1 MIQRIQ
7 TLYLLLAFILLGLMY
22 FLPVADITAAD
33 AVYTLDISGVKK
45 AGELVTGGLPLLIFL
60 SAVILVHGVTIFLY
74 KKRLLQVKILILTII
89 LVLGLFSTFFWFA
102 YMGFRGAQV
111 GFKLTIAIPAVVIIL
126 DYLAIKAIAKDE
138 ALVRSLDRI
147 R

>member
-7 TLYLLLAFILLGLMY
+7 TVYLLLASLLLGLI
-22 FLPVADITAAD
+22 FILPVADINAAN
-33 AVYTLDISGVKK
+33 AVYRLDISGVKK
-45 AGELVTGGLPLLIFL
+45 AGELITSGLPLLIFL
-60 SAVILVHGVTIFLY
+60 AAVIMVHVVTIFLY

-102 YMGFRGAQV
+102 YMGFKGAAV

>member
-1 MIQRIQ
+1 
-7 TLYLLLAFILLGLMY
+7 
-22 FLPVADITAAD
+22 
-33 AVYTLDISGVKK
+33 
-45 AGELVTGGLPLLIFL
+45 
-60 SAVILVHGVTIFLY
+60 
-74 KKRLLQVKILILTII
+74 VKILILTII

-102 YMGFRGAQV
+102 YMGFKGAQV
-111 GFKLTIAIPAVVIIL
+111 SFKLTIAIPAVVIIL